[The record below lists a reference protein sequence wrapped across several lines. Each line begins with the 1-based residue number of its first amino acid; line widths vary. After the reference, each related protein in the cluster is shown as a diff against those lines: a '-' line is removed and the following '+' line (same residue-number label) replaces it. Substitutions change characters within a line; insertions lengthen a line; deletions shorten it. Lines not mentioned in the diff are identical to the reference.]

1 MSKETILLH
10 FGTILLYVAVFG
22 FSNYFVEKYKLE
34 KIRLLIYYFLVLLIG
49 FGMVIPSLIR

>member
-1 MSKETILLH
+1 MSEETILLH

-34 KIRLLIYYFLVLLIG
+34 KKKLLIYYFLTLVIG
-49 FGMVIPSLIR
+49 FGMVIPYLIK

>member
-1 MSKETILLH
+1 MSKEIILLH